1 MSINFQEILKE
12 LEYRVEHGIIDLN
25 KEEQVTKLVQI
36 LRENGISDANK
47 MAQKARVY
55 YSYLNEANQSL
66 DKILKQK
73 FTNPETGNQVTV
85 ASALGYKKSSKA
97 YTTAKS
103 MMGTAGYSEKDID
116 MVDAGPD
123 DEEKPTKKINKPQ
136 PQQKAPQGTKL
147 GGSDYKLD
155 IEKEKEKPTQQSKKS
170 NTKSLKRS
178 ESETKRQK
186 LNDASIV
193 NIVKNGLIPTQV
205 RANSGAGL
213 YAPTEKQLKSSL
225 DFFQK
230 RMQNPD
236 YQLDYP
242 KYDVSEQDID
252 RVQEVMINEMG
263 KKEYSRVMGLIQ
275 KAGGVDP
282 KLTTG
287 EAGKQRARDIIR
299 LYLSHGGRSAVTGEV
314 VPFNQM
320 QLDHRIAY
328 SNAIKN
334 VAEKK
339 KKGIKTTL
347 LEEQDRLDS
356 PENWDLMESSIN
368 QMKNSLE
375 PSALVN
381 RINQKLSQSPEEK
394 ELKKLEQEVKNLRE
408 AKLLQNL
415 VSSFSKGDY
424 GGMNQQNIENM
435 SADEIDVVM
444 KAWNYWHPN
453 TRDAIIFRR
462 IDPNYDKKLK
472 AKGIQIPPPDHSNTI
487 VRGQAQKGSHR
498 SRGEKRP
505 VADRK
510 RVTIEAMKKEKVLQS
525 KKVTNITDMVLLK
538 AIKNVDK
545 SLKTQTSRIGT
556 LKQTV
561 KQQKS
566 KKK

>member
-1 MSINFQEILKE
+1 MLDNLKDGLRSAIKKIVSSSGIDEELIKE
-12 LEYRVEHGIIDLN
+12 LAKDVQRSLLQSDVN
-25 KEEQVTKLVQI
+25 VKLVLEITKNLQERCI
-36 LRENGISDANK
+36 
-47 MAQKARVY
+47 
-55 YSYLNEANQSL
+55 NETPPPGLSRK
-66 DKILKQK
+66 DHIVKILYDELSKL
-73 FTNPETGNQVTV
+73 
-85 ASALGYKKSSKA
+85 LGKDTEFHFKS
-97 YTTAKS
+97 
-103 MMGTAGYSEKDID
+103 G
-116 MVDAGPD
+116 
-123 DEEKPTKKINKPQ
+123 KINKVLMLGI
-136 PQQKAPQGTKL
+136 QGSGKTTVSSKLAKFLTKQGYRVGAIGADTYRPGAL
-147 GGSDYKLD
+147 IQLRTNC
-155 IEKEKEKPTQQSKKS
+155 EKS
-170 NTKSLKRS
+170 NVEVYGEENNKDSP
-178 ESETKRQK
+178 
-186 LNDASIV
+186 

-230 RMQNPD
+230 RMENPD

-538 AIKNVDK
+538 AIKDVDK

-556 LKQTV
+556 LKQAV

>member
-25 KEEQVTKLVQI
+25 KEEQVTKLVKI
-36 LRENGISDANK
+36 LRENGVSDANA

-55 YSYLNEANQSL
+55 YSYLNEAKQSL
-66 DKILKQK
+66 DKVLKQSFK
-73 FTNPETGNQVTV
+73 NPETGNQVTV
-85 ASALGYKKSSKA
+85 ASALGYKKNSAA
-97 YTTAKS
+97 YTMAKN
-103 MMGTAGYSEKDID
+103 MMATAGYSEKDID

-123 DEEKPTKKINKPQ
+123 DEEKPVKP
-136 PQQKAPQGTKL
+136 KSNVFGKDK
-147 GGSDYKLD
+147 GGKVF
-155 IEKEKEKPTQQSKKS
+155 EPKEKPTQQSKKS

-230 RMQNPD
+230 RMENPD

-347 LEEQDRLDS
+347 LAEQDRLDS
-356 PENWDLMESSIN
+356 PDNWDLIETPLN
-368 QMKNSLE
+368 QLKNSLE
-375 PSALVN
+375 GSALLDRVVK
-381 RINQKLSQSPEEK
+381 KLSASPDDK
-394 ELKKLEQEVKNLRE
+394 ELVRLKNEIVSIRREKLQEYFIKSVGAGDFSGINEDSLKK
-408 AKLLQNL
+408 
-415 VSSFSKGDY
+415 
-424 GGMNQQNIENM
+424 MNP
-435 SADEIDVVM
+435 DERMALM
-444 KAWNYWHPN
+444 KAWNFWHPN
-453 TRDAIIFRR
+453 VMEFNSIMKL
-462 IDPNYDKKLK
+462 DPTYEKKLK
-472 AKGIQIPPPDHSNTI
+472 KMGVNPPPPDNKFHI
-487 VRGQAQKGSHR
+487 DRYQAGKGVRARGVRRPVPEEVKVVASTMVKAGVKLQTKKTLDATNSILDRGRKMVEKEAGVRQQQIDLIKAKQKG
-498 SRGEKRP
+498 
-505 VADRK
+505 
-510 RVTIEAMKKEKVLQS
+510 KK
-525 KKVTNITDMVLLK
+525 
-538 AIKNVDK
+538 
-545 SLKTQTSRIGT
+545 
-556 LKQTV
+556 
-561 KQQKS
+561 
-566 KKK
+566 

>member
-36 LRENGISDANK
+36 LRENGVSDANE

-55 YSYLNEANQSL
+55 YSYLNEAKQSL
-66 DKILKQK
+66 DKVLKQSFK
-73 FTNPETGNQVTV
+73 NPETGNQVTV
-85 ASALGYKKSSKA
+85 ASALGYKKNSAA
-97 YTTAKS
+97 YTTAKN
-103 MMGTAGYSEKDID
+103 MMATAGYSDKDID
-116 MVDAGPD
+116 MVAAGPD
-123 DEEKPTKKINKPQ
+123 DDEKPVKP
-136 PQQKAPQGTKL
+136 KSNVFGKDK
-147 GGSDYKLD
+147 GGKVF
-155 IEKEKEKPTQQSKKS
+155 EPKEKPTQQSKKS
-170 NTKSLKRS
+170 NTKSLKRN

-213 YAPTEKQLKSSL
+213 YAPTEKQLEASL
-225 DFFQK
+225 NFFQK
-230 RMQNPD
+230 RIENPD

-252 RVQEVMINEMG
+252 RVQEIMINEMG
-263 KKEYSRVMGLIQ
+263 NKEYSRVMGLVQ

-299 LYLSHGGRSAVTGEV
+299 LYLSHGGRSAVTGEI

-328 SNAIKN
+328 SNAAKN

-356 PENWDLMESSIN
+356 PENWDFMESSIN

-472 AKGIQIPPPDHSNTI
+472 AKRIQIPPPDHSSTI
-487 VRGQAQKGSHR
+487 VRGQKQQGSNR
-498 SRGEKRP
+498 SRGQDRP

-510 RVTIEAMKKEKVLQS
+510 RVTIEALKKEKVLQS

>member
-25 KEEQVTKLVQI
+25 KEEQVIKLVEI
-36 LRENGISDANK
+36 LRENGIPDANE

-55 YSYLNEANQSL
+55 YSYLNEAKQSL
-66 DKILKQK
+66 DKVLKQSFK
-73 FTNPETGNQVTV
+73 NPETGNQVTV
-85 ASALGYKKSSKA
+85 ASALGYKKNSAA

-103 MMGTAGYSEKDID
+103 MMGTAGYSGKDID
-116 MVDAGPD
+116 MVDAGPGD
-123 DEEKPTKKINKPQ
+123 DEKPVKP
-136 PQQKAPQGTKL
+136 KSNVFGKDK
-147 GGSDYKLD
+147 GGKVF
-155 IEKEKEKPTQQSKKS
+155 EPKEKPTQQSKKS
-170 NTKSLKRS
+170 NTKSLKRTNT
-178 ESETKRQK
+178 ETKRQK

-230 RMQNPD
+230 RMKNPD

-381 RINQKLSQSPEEK
+381 RINQKLSQSPEES

-415 VSSFSKGDY
+415 VSSFSKGDFR
-424 GGMNQQNIENM
+424 GMNQQNIENM

-462 IDPNYDKKLK
+462 IDSNYDKKLK
-472 AKGIQIPPPDHSNTI
+472 AKGIKVPPPEHPNTI
-487 VRGQAQKGSHR
+487 VRGQAQKGGHR

-510 RVTIEAMKKEKVLQS
+510 RVTIDAMKKEKVLQS

-538 AIKNVDK
+538 AIKSVDK
-545 SLKTQTSRIGT
+545 SLKPQTSRINT
-556 LKQTV
+556 LKQAV

>member
-1 MSINFQEILKE
+1 M
-12 LEYRVEHGIIDLN
+12 
-25 KEEQVTKLVQI
+25 
-36 LRENGISDANK
+36 
-47 MAQKARVY
+47 
-55 YSYLNEANQSL
+55 
-66 DKILKQK
+66 
-73 FTNPETGNQVTV
+73 
-85 ASALGYKKSSKA
+85 
-97 YTTAKS
+97 
-103 MMGTAGYSEKDID
+103 
-116 MVDAGPD
+116 
-123 DEEKPTKKINKPQ
+123 
-136 PQQKAPQGTKL
+136 
-147 GGSDYKLD
+147 
-155 IEKEKEKPTQQSKKS
+155 
-170 NTKSLKRS
+170 
-178 ESETKRQK
+178 
-186 LNDASIV
+186 
-193 NIVKNGLIPTQV
+193 
-205 RANSGAGL
+205 
-213 YAPTEKQLKSSL
+213 
-225 DFFQK
+225 
-230 RMQNPD
+230 
-236 YQLDYP
+236 
-242 KYDVSEQDID
+242 
-252 RVQEVMINEMG
+252 
-263 KKEYSRVMGLIQ
+263 IQ

-538 AIKNVDK
+538 AIKDVDK

-556 LKQTV
+556 LKQAV